1 MWQQWSRK
9 YLLRSSQVVDNKALG
24 IVGVMTNSSE
34 IDTALK
40 RKCILLRK
48 PPCKWCLLLAEL
60 VFLRYT
66 LYYIDNYI
74 ILFALLMHYL
84 YGS

>member
-34 IDTALK
+34 IDIK
-40 RKCILLRK
+40 KK
-48 PPCKWCLLLAEL
+48 
-60 VFLRYT
+60 
-66 LYYIDNYI
+66 
-74 ILFALLMHYL
+74 
-84 YGS
+84 